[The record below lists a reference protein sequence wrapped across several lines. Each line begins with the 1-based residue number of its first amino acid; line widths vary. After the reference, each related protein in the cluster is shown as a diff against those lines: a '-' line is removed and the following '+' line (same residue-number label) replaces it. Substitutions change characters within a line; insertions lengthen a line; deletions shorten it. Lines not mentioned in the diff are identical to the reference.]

1 MGEQSNT
8 FDYINVDNNIHNIH
22 REMLFF
28 NCLKNPSF
36 VSESVNFLSSF
47 YQMQFSHLQF

>member
-1 MGEQSNT
+1 MGEQGNT

-28 NCLKNPSF
+28 LKP
-36 VSESVNFLSSF
+36 
-47 YQMQFSHLQF
+47 

>member
-1 MGEQSNT
+1 MVEQGNT

-28 NCLKNPSF
+28 NCFKTLVLCQS
-36 VSESVNFLSSF
+36 
-47 YQMQFSHLQF
+47 LQTF